1 VSVDHLL
8 EGLPVDLAEVGAGL
22 LDEKLAEAGV
32 KVTPAAPA
40 PERAAPARSPGTP
53 PAPAVAGPATAPVA
67 GPATAPVAGPAGA
80 PAAVTDVEGEIEK
93 AVLTG
98 LEGEESDAYARVRDL
113 PLPEKHKLA
122 RHGRRTMRRLLIR
135 DLNKAVHVS
144 VISNPQIQLEE
155 VVEYS
160 AHPGLS
166 REAIEVIAHNRTWTA
181 SRQVLMNLVRNPA
194 TPVEVAARLV
204 PRLGANDWRV
214 LVRPG
219 TVRPTISALAR
230 KLLAEDSG

>member
-1 VSVDHLL
+1 MPSPNVSVDHLL
-8 EGLPVDLAEVGAGL
+8 EGLPVDLAEVGAGI
-22 LDEKLAEAGV
+22 LDERLAEAGV
-32 KVTPAAPA
+32 KVPPAAPEPSPGA
-40 PERAAPARSPGTP
+40 PHPATSTPRVSWAAAPA
-53 PAPAVAGPATAPVA
+53 AAGPGA
-67 GPATAPVAGPAGA
+67 G
-80 PAAVTDVEGEIEK
+80 PAAVTDVDGEIEK

-122 RHGRRTMRRLLIR
+122 RHGHRTMRRLLIR
-135 DLNKAVHVS
+135 DLNKSVHVS

-166 REAIEVIAHNRTWTA
+166 REAIDMIAHNRTWTA

-204 PRLGANDWRV
+204 PRLGVNDWRV
-214 LVRPG
+214 LARPG

-230 KLLAEDSG
+230 KLLAEESG